1 MLRPRRVLEAA
12 DYAEVIDK
20 SYTWYIEVV
29 EHLSTVVRDAE

>member
-12 DYAEVIDK
+12 DYIETIGE
-20 SYTWYIEVV
+20 SYTWCIEVV